1 MHKIIKIVLVVLSL
15 VGAGLW
21 FGLPSAEL
29 SEANPA
35 EAAKNGAMNFMFIL
49 TYLFLG
55 IAVIVSL
62 FFTLRNLF
70 STSGNIKKA
79 LFSIG
84 GLLLVVAI
92 SYGLASGTDVD
103 INEMAS
109 KGIETSE
116 STIKAIG
123 MGLNVFLIL
132 TVVAILSMV
141 LPGIKNLFSK

>member
-15 VGAGLW
+15 VGAALW
-21 FGLPSAEL
+21 FGLPSREL

-35 EAAKNGAMNFMFIL
+35 EAAQSGAMNFMFIL
-49 TYLFLG
+49 TYILLG
-55 IAVIVSL
+55 IAVFVSL
-62 FFTLRNLF
+62 FFTLKNLF
-70 STSGNIKKA
+70 STSANVKKA
-79 LFSIG
+79 LFAIG

-103 INEMAS
+103 INDMAA

-123 MGLNVFLIL
+123 MGLNVFAIL
-132 TVVAILSMV
+132 TVVAVASMV